1 MNRRQFLQTSGS
13 VALLAAAGCATS
25 KSTSGDLTV
34 IDCHTHFFDP
44 TRPGGVPWPG
54 SDSTLYK
61 PTYPKDYLAQPTPHP
76 VTSTVVVEAS
86 PLLKDNQ
93 WILDLAKKNTF
104 IIGFCGNLDPLNGE
118 FAVNMNNLVKDRTFS
133 GIRLS
138 GEVVAKNVDNADFI
152 ENLRLLD
159 RENLQI
165 DVNGPT
171 NTLPAVGKLATQI
184 PSLRIVI
191 DHLANTTI
199 NGSTVDPVWKTN
211 MEEVAKN
218 ENVFAKVSGLVEA
231 GARAKKP
238 ASLKT
243 DYYAPHLEVLW
254 KEFGADRL
262 VYGSNW
268 PVCGLYAPL
277 YDVQRIV
284 TEYFTTK
291 GHPALAKVLGGNAQ
305 TVYSLA

>member
-1 MNRRQFLQTSGS
+1 MNRREFLKTSS
-13 VALLAAAGCATS
+13 SAALLAAAGCATS
-25 KSTSGDLTV
+25 QGTSTDLTV

-44 TRPGGVPWPG
+44 TRPGGVPWPNA
-54 SDSTLYK
+54 DSPLYK
-61 PTYPKDYLAQPTPHP
+61 PTYPKDYLAQSTPHP
-76 VTSTVVVEAS
+76 VASTVVVEAS

-104 IIGFCGNLDPLNGE
+104 IIGFCGNLDPSNGE
-118 FAVNMNNLVKDRTFS
+118 FSVNLNNLVKDRTFS

-138 GEVVAKNVDNADFI
+138 GEMIAKNVDTADFI
-152 ENLRLLD
+152 ANLRLLD

-171 NTLPAVGKLATQI
+171 NTLPAVAKLATHI

-191 DHLANTTI
+191 DHLANTAI
-199 NGSTVDPVWKTN
+199 NGTTIDLVWRTN
-211 MEEVAKN
+211 MEEVAKH

-231 GARAKKP
+231 AARAKKP

-243 DYYAPHLEVLW
+243 DYYASHLDVMW
-254 KEFGADRL
+254 KAFGEDRL

-277 YDVQRIV
+277 FDVQRIA
-284 TEYFTTK
+284 TEYFTRK
-291 GHPALAKVLGGNAQ
+291 GQTALEKVMGGNAM
-305 TVYSLA
+305 VAYALD